1 MFVWFAACLFMAGS
15 CKRIPFP
22 WDRDPKDLQVVITD
36 VSGKPVDEAYAGM
49 TLKLV
54 SPAFVDLNK
63 QGLIKRE
70 GKIYFDKEEA
80 QIREAS
86 GDYVLL
92 TLPVLNLPYHL
103 RVDIS
108 LLLRNELLYRCRAC
122 MLYRP
127 TVSGSVFAGFT
138 EGAADGTF
146 RLPAEMTLDAA
157 GNLYVIDQRSGHDRI
172 LRVSPAGDVTD
183 FAGAMDEFGRLTGIA
198 IDNGRGLLYVA
209 DAASQQI
216 KAIRITDPATINVL
230 AGSGAPGNVDGTGG
244 AASFRF
250 GDNAVDDF
258 GQSETGQGMT
268 IDPMGNLYVGEHYGT
283 DIPFAS
289 QLRKITPEGAVTTV
303 TGSRIEPM
311 EQATVALPAG
321 LSIGADN
328 NIHYVSGSSGFFQG
342 ITRITPEGAVSRP
355 AGMISFEGLA
365 DGTGAAAQFSYPK
378 AIAAFGS
385 DLYVADGTNGALRKV
400 SGTGVVQT
408 LAGVGHFE
416 TAAYCACPFVGPRDS
431 SYVMPPVF
439 ALPDAYESAARAI
452 RMNQAGGVAVQHPGL
467 IYVSD
472 YGYRCIWKIVVY

>member
-1 MFVWFAACLFMAGS
+1 
-15 CKRIPFP
+15 
-22 WDRDPKDLQVVITD
+22 
-36 VSGKPVDEAYAGM
+36 M

-70 GKIYFDKEEA
+70 GRIYFDKEEA

-108 LLLRNELLYRCRAC
+108 LLFRNELLYRCRAC

-146 RLPAEMTLDAA
+146 HLPAEMTLDAA

-216 KAIRITDPATINVL
+216 KAVRIADPVTINVL
-230 AGSGAPGNVDGTGG
+230 AGSGTAGNVDGTGG

-250 GDNAVDDF
+250 GDNAVDDS
-258 GQSETGQGMT
+258 GQSEAGQGMT
-268 IDPMGNLYVGEHYGT
+268 IDPIGKSICRRTLWNRYTVCFAIEENNTGRCGDNGYGQQDRADGAGNR
-283 DIPFAS
+283 S
-289 QLRKITPEGAVTTV
+289 
-303 TGSRIEPM
+303 
-311 EQATVALPAG
+311 
-321 LSIGADN
+321 
-328 NIHYVSGSSGFFQG
+328 SSGRFEHRCGQQYSLCKRLL
-342 ITRITPEGAVSRP
+342 RIFPGHHP
-355 AGMISFEGLA
+355 H
-365 DGTGAAAQFSYPK
+365 YPGRRG
-378 AIAAFGS
+378 IAAGRH
-385 DLYVADGTNGALRKV
+385 D
-400 SGTGVVQT
+400 
-408 LAGVGHFE
+408 
-416 TAAYCACPFVGPRDS
+416 
-431 SYVMPPVF
+431 
-439 ALPDAYESAARAI
+439 
-452 RMNQAGGVAVQHPGL
+452 
-467 IYVSD
+467 
-472 YGYRCIWKIVVY
+472 IV